1 MEENSSDLKSIVE
14 NIEAYS
20 KTSFD
25 LFKLKMVDKIADI
38 ISGIASYSVLFVFI
52 LMFFLI
58 GNIALALW
66 LGELSGKL
74 LYGFLMLT
82 GLYAGIL
89 LLFILCRRKW
99 IKEPIANTLI
109 RKLLND

>member
-1 MEENSSDLKSIVE
+1 MEQSRFDTKTVLE

-20 KTSFD
+20 KTSFE
-25 LFKLKMVDKIADI
+25 LFKLKTVDKLADI
-38 ISGIASYSVLFVFI
+38 LSGIASYSVFLLFI
-52 LMFFLI
+52 LMYFLV
-58 GNIALALW
+58 GNIDYALW

-89 LLFILCRRKW
+89 LLFILFRRKW

-109 RKLLND
+109 QKLLKD